1 MDLMHK
7 RLDGQ
12 YFLEPMLQM
21 SLHLLSDARSQCDA
35 NSSKVHSSLLKASFT
50 FSRITVVP
58 IAINV

>member
-1 MDLMHK
+1 MDPMHQ

-21 SLHLLSDARSQCDA
+21 SLHLLSDARSQCDT
-35 NSSKVHSSLLKASFT
+35 NGSEVHSSLLKASFT
-50 FSRITVVP
+50 FSRIAFVP